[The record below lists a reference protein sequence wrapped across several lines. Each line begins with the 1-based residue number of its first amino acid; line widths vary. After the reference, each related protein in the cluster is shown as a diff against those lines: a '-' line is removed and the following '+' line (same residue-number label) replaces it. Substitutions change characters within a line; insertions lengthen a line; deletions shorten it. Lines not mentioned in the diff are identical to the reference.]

1 MRSINPYKFWLFP
14 QRDAQL
20 RNAPRATLSHRLS
33 IIGGG
38 Q

>member
-1 MRSINPYKFWLFP
+1 MRCMDTYKTWLFP
-14 QRDAQL
+14 QRGSRL
-20 RNAPRATLSHRLS
+20 RNAPLCTLAHRLS

>member
-1 MRSINPYKFWLFP
+1 MRSINPYEIWHFL
-14 QRDAQL
+14 QRDSRL
-20 RNAPRATLSHRLS
+20 RNAPLSTLSHRTS

>member
-1 MRSINPYKFWLFP
+1 MRSINPYTIWLFP
-14 QRDAQL
+14 QRDSQL
-20 RNAPRATLSHRLS
+20 RNASLPALSHRLS

>member
-1 MRSINPYKFWLFP
+1 MRCMDTYKIWLFP
-14 QRDAQL
+14 QRDSLL
-20 RNAPRATLSHRLS
+20 RNAPLSALSHCLP

>member
-1 MRSINPYKFWLFP
+1 MRSINPYTIWLFP

-20 RNAPRATLSHRLS
+20 RNAPPSALSHRLS

>member
-20 RNAPRATLSHRLS
+20 RNAPLSTLSHRLS
-33 IIGGG
+33 LIGGG

>member
-14 QRDAQL
+14 QRDSQL
-20 RNAPRATLSHRLS
+20 RDVPLSTLSHRLS
-33 IIGGG
+33 ITGGG

>member
-1 MRSINPYKFWLFP
+1 MCSINPYEIWHFL

-20 RNAPRATLSHRLS
+20 RNAPLSTLSHRIS

>member
-1 MRSINPYKFWLFP
+1 MRCMDTYKIWLFP
-14 QRDAQL
+14 QCDSLL
-20 RNAPRATLSHRLS
+20 RNAQLSTLSHCPS